1 MRLDGHVRAFGTADS
16 DKPAIEAALRE
27 MAALLAA
34 SDPALSQ
41 ELKTWAARVHR
52 GALDGR

>member
-1 MRLDGHVRAFGTADS
+1 MRLDGHVRAFGTAES

-41 ELKTWAARVHR
+41 ELKTWAARVHH
-52 GALDGR
+52 GALDEG